1 MQVNNILCEYLKNP
15 LGIGIKSPRIT
26 WNVDGLIKQSAYEII
41 YYVNDVKKT
50 SSIIESDS
58 MFYVFKEEF
67 QSKDIIKYQIR
78 VRDENKRWS
87 ELSLINYFEMGLLT
101 NDDWKAFWISGD
113 YKANKNKRYPVDYFK
128 KEFNAN
134 NIKKAR
140 LYISAC
146 GLYEAFI
153 NNKRVGNFILAP
165 GSTDYRKRIQY
176 QTYDV
181 TSYIKN
187 NN

>member
-67 QSKDIIKYQIR
+67 QSKDIIKYKQQGI
-78 VRDENKRWS
+78 
-87 ELSLINYFEMGLLT
+87 
-101 NDDWKAFWISGD
+101 
-113 YKANKNKRYPVDYFK
+113 
-128 KEFNAN
+128 
-134 NIKKAR
+134 
-140 LYISAC
+140 
-146 GLYEAFI
+146 
-153 NNKRVGNFILAP
+153 
-165 GSTDYRKRIQY
+165 
-176 QTYDV
+176 
-181 TSYIKN
+181 
-187 NN
+187 

>member
-67 QSKDIIKYQIR
+67 QNQGIGSKILDSIKKVFNKKAITINCLINEDELFLKRKKFYKKNGFVDTNYILSDKNNKYNVYSTNR
-78 VRDENKRWS
+78 VLSFGKYKEFLNKLSLGIFKVDLIKKTSLENK
-87 ELSLINYFEMGLLT
+87 E
-101 NDDWKAFWISGD
+101 
-113 YKANKNKRYPVDYFK
+113 
-128 KEFNAN
+128 
-134 NIKKAR
+134 
-140 LYISAC
+140 
-146 GLYEAFI
+146 
-153 NNKRVGNFILAP
+153 
-165 GSTDYRKRIQY
+165 
-176 QTYDV
+176 
-181 TSYIKN
+181 
-187 NN
+187 